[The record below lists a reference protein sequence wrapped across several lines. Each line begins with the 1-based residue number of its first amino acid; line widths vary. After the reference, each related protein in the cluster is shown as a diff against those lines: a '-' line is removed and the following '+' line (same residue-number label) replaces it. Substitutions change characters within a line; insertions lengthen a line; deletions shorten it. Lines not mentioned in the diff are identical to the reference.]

1 MGSRE
6 CLLLLSNGRFNAWHH
21 GSLQGTCSF
30 GVSYANGWCL
40 FSVFNRRVGSDQRDA
55 AANDLDRALS
65 QAMNKS
71 GRPEGA
77 IKP

>member
-6 CLLLLSNGRFNAWHH
+6 CLLLLPNGRFNAWHH
-21 GSLQGTCSF
+21 GSLQGTSSF
-30 GVSYANGWCL
+30 GVSYANGWSL
-40 FSVFNRRVGSDQRDA
+40 FAVFNRRVGSDQRDA